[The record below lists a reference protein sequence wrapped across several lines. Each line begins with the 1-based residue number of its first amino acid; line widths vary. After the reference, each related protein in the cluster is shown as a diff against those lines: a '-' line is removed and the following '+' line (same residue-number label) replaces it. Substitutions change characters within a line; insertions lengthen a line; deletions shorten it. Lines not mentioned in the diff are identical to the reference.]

1 MENSKIDQLENI
13 KGTDINNNDFGTL
26 AIDLGSST
34 TVVVFQK
41 ENSQFPEL
49 IDLPPISRSPGEI
62 PSLIWQSSAKEEDYL
77 IGQQIIDLNLIREEK
92 EEEKKNN
99 LSQDFK
105 RWIGSPEI
113 DAIYDSKISPEKAGE
128 ILIHKIWEKVSERLN
143 IKRLVLTAPV
153 DTYREY
159 RTWIVNVCNSLK
171 VKEIALV
178 DEPTAAAMGAGLA
191 PGSTLLV
198 LDFGGSTIDMSIVAL
213 EGGEGKASPIAQLVR
228 FDGNNLEGK
237 STQVLRTAKVL
248 GKAGIRIG
256 GKDID
261 RWIVSHLLPDEQPTN
276 FILSIAE
283 ELKCD
288 LSKLDLKET
297 LVISKKIKS
306 NQEEEKYLKLSRKG
320 LEELLIDKGLLESI
334 KMLFTQTI
342 NIAKRNSFQLQDLD
356 SVVLVGGGSQ
366 IPLIKNYLSSICN
379 SIPFLTPPPIE
390 AIALGALNLTPGV
403 QIKDI
408 LNKGVS
414 LKCWN
419 KKNEKH
425 IWHPLFLAGQT
436 WPTNKPLEI
445 ILAASIN
452 NQLSIDL
459 IIGEPEEEGSHEIIY
474 IDGLPTLKK
483 RNSKDKITKL
493 NNTTISITL
502 EPPGQIGQ
510 DCIKL
515 SFNINQNCQLE
526 VEGIDLRNNSV
537 ITRKNLGSIR

>member
-1 MENSKIDQLENI
+1 MEKNKIDQFENI
-13 KGTDINNNDFGTL
+13 LPTEINTNNFGTL

-41 ENSQFPEL
+41 ENGEPPEL
-49 IDLPPISRSPGEI
+49 LDLPPISRAPGEI
-62 PSLIWQSSAKEEDYL
+62 PSLIWKSSEKEDSYL
-77 IGQQIIDLNLIREEK
+77 IGQEVIDSNLINEK
-92 EEEKKNN
+92 ENN

-105 RWIGSPEI
+105 RWIGSQEI
-113 DAIYDSKISPEKAGE
+113 EDIYDSKISPERAGE
-128 ILIHKIWEKVSERLN
+128 VLIHNIWRKVSEKVN

-159 RTWIVNVCNSLK
+159 RTWLVNVCNSLE

-178 DEPTAAAMGAGLA
+178 DEPTAAAMGAGLE

-213 EGGEGKASPIAQLVR
+213 EGGEGQASPIAQLVR

-237 STQVLRTAKVL
+237 STQILRTAKVL
-248 GKAGIRIG
+248 GKSGLRLG

-261 RWIVSHLLPDEQPTN
+261 RWISNHLLPEEKATN
-276 FILSIAE
+276 SILRMAE
-283 ELKCD
+283 ELKCELSNINIKETFTITKQVKNNENEEKILR
-288 LSKLDLKET
+288 LSK
-297 LVISKKIKS
+297 
-306 NQEEEKYLKLSRKG
+306 KG
-320 LEELLIDKGLLESI
+320 LEELLIEKGLLKSI
-334 KMLFTQTI
+334 EKLFNQTI
-342 NIAKRNSFQLQDLD
+342 NIAKRNSFELKDLD
-356 SVVLVGGGSQ
+356 SVVLVGGGSR
-366 IPLIKNYLSSICN
+366 IPLIKNYLSNICN

-403 QIKDI
+403 QVKDV

-414 LKCWN
+414 LRCWN

-445 ILAASIN
+445 ILSSSIN
-452 NQLSIDL
+452 DQLSIDL
-459 IIGEPEEEGSHEIIY
+459 IIGEPQEEGSNEIVY
-474 IDGLPTLKK
+474 INGLPTL
-483 RNSKDKITKL
+483 
-493 NNTTISITL
+493 TTIESKEEIKKINNSIISIPL
-502 EPPGQIGQ
+502 DPPGQLDQ

-515 SFNINQNCQLE
+515 NFNINENCQLE
-526 VEGIDLRNNSV
+526 VEGIDLRNNNK
-537 ITRKNLGSIR
+537 ITCQNLGEIR

>member
-1 MENSKIDQLENI
+1 MEKNNIDQFENI
-13 KGTDINNNDFGTL
+13 LSPEINKNVFGTL

-41 ENSQFPEL
+41 ENGQPPEL
-49 IDLPPISRSPGEI
+49 LDLPPISRAIGEI
-62 PSLIWQSSAKEEDYL
+62 PSLIWKSSEKEESYL
-77 IGQQIIDLNLIREEK
+77 IGQQIIDLNLINEK
-92 EEEKKNN
+92 ENN

-105 RWIGSPEI
+105 RWIGSTEI
-113 DAIYDSKISPEKAGE
+113 EPIYDSKITPEKAGE
-128 ILIHKIWEKVSERLN
+128 ILIHSIWEKVSQKVN

-159 RTWIVNVCNSLK
+159 RTWLVNVCNSLE

-178 DEPTAAAMGAGLA
+178 DEPTAAAMGAGLE

-213 EGGEGKASPIAQLVR
+213 EGGEGQASPIAQLVR

-248 GKAGIRIG
+248 GKSGLRLG

-261 RWIVSHLLPDEQPTN
+261 RWICHHLLPEENPTN
-276 FILSIAE
+276 SILRKAE
-283 ELKCD
+283 ELKCE
-288 LSKLDLKET
+288 LSNTNMKET
-297 LVISKKIKS
+297 LVITKKVNNIQ
-306 NQEEEKYLKLSRKG
+306 NEEKFLKLSKKG
-320 LEELLIDKGLLESI
+320 LEELLIEKGLLKSI
-334 KMLFTQTI
+334 EKLFIQTI
-342 NIAKRNSFQLQDLD
+342 NSAKRNSFELKDLD
-356 SVVLVGGGSQ
+356 SVVLVGGGSR
-366 IPLIKNYLSSICN
+366 IPLIKNYLSDICN

-390 AIALGALNLTPGV
+390 AIALGALHLTPGV
-403 QIKDI
+403 QIKDV

-414 LKCWN
+414 LRCWN

-452 NQLSIDL
+452 SQLSIDL
-459 IIGEPEEEGSHEIIY
+459 IIGEPQEEGSNEIIY
-474 IDGLPTLKK
+474 TNGLPTLKTIET
-483 RNSKDKITKL
+483 KDKIKKI
-493 NNTTISITL
+493 NNTIISIPVD
-502 EPPGQIGQ
+502 PPGEIGQ

-515 SFNINQNCQLE
+515 IFNINDNCQLE
-526 VEGIDLRNNSV
+526 VEGVDLRNNKK
-537 ITRKNLGSIR
+537 ITKQNLGEIR

>member
-1 MENSKIDQLENI
+1 MEKNNIDQFENI
-13 KGTDINNNDFGTL
+13 LRPEINKNVFGTL

-41 ENSQFPEL
+41 ENGQPPEL
-49 IDLPPISRSPGEI
+49 LDLPPISRAIGEI
-62 PSLIWQSSAKEEDYL
+62 PSLIWKSSEKEESYL
-77 IGQQIIDLNLIREEK
+77 IGQQIIDLNLINEK
-92 EEEKKNN
+92 ENN

-105 RWIGSPEI
+105 RWIGSTEI
-113 DAIYDSKISPEKAGE
+113 EPIYDSKITPEKAGE
-128 ILIHKIWEKVSERLN
+128 ILIHSIWEKVSQKVN

-159 RTWIVNVCNSLK
+159 RTWLVNVCNSLE

-178 DEPTAAAMGAGLA
+178 DEPTAAAMGAGLK

-213 EGGEGKASPIAQLVR
+213 EGGEGQASPIAQLVR

-248 GKAGIRIG
+248 GKSGLRLG

-261 RWIVSHLLPDEQPTN
+261 RWIIHHLLPEENPTN
-276 FILSIAE
+276 SILRKAE
-283 ELKCD
+283 ELKCE
-288 LSKLDLKET
+288 LSNTNIKET
-297 LVISKKIKS
+297 LVITKKVNNIQ
-306 NQEEEKYLKLSRKG
+306 NEEKFLKLSKKG
-320 LEELLIDKGLLESI
+320 LEELLIEKGLLKSI
-334 KMLFTQTI
+334 EKLFIQTI
-342 NIAKRNSFQLQDLD
+342 NIAKRNSFELKDLD
-356 SVVLVGGGSQ
+356 SVVLVGGGSR
-366 IPLIKNYLSSICN
+366 IPLIKNYLSDICN

-390 AIALGALNLTPGV
+390 AIALGALHLTPGV
-403 QIKDI
+403 QIKDV

-414 LKCWN
+414 LRCWN

-452 NQLSIDL
+452 SQLSIDL
-459 IIGEPEEEGSHEIIY
+459 IIGEPQEEGSNEIIY
-474 IDGLPTLKK
+474 TNGLPTLKTIE
-483 RNSKDKITKL
+483 SKDKIKKIT
-493 NNTTISITL
+493 NTIISIPVD
-502 EPPGQIGQ
+502 PPGEIGQ

-515 SFNINQNCQLE
+515 IFNINDNCQLE
-526 VEGIDLRNNSV
+526 VEGVDLRNNKE
-537 ITRKNLGSIR
+537 ITKQNLGEIR